1 MIHSTSEF
9 EAVLGDVIITL
20 DKIIFAR
27 STDVKLEKIRR
38 DYQKIVKC
46 IKKKVPPEP
55 ADLTAAT
62 KASDSL
68 RAQGIPGLDE
78 KTFDIE
84 DFMEFNPTLGFE
96 HPPEDVDES

>member
-20 DKIIFAR
+20 DKIIFSR

-38 DYQKIVKC
+38 DYKKIVKW
-46 IKKKVPPEP
+46 IKKKLPPEP
-55 ADLTAAT
+55 ADLKAAA
-62 KASDSL
+62 KASKSL
-68 RAQGIPGLDE
+68 RTQGFPDLDE

-84 DFMEFNPTLGFE
+84 DFMEFNPKLGFE
-96 HPPEDVDES
+96 HPPEEEDEA